1 MWLAAW
7 LLSFFFSSVASESQE
22 ELNIN
27 PRFGPWDYR
36 SAGDFREY
44 LLFLFSSQAEYRVG
58 LLLGGWVSRIRTK
71 LASTSRLWDFI
82 GAQVLLLLEELV
94 FVCSMMMAFQVVA
107 DLVGLVW
114 RHPMVSCLV
123 LVLFTPPFFPLIKYF
138 SPLLISTGL
147 FILLLVTMGP
157 GKSLSSSSSTTP
169 LGEGEE
175 FELRRVTTP
184 KVWKDDRSLYTEEEE
199 VDENG
204 GRTFKRRKADGW
216 MDWVKEIEESG
227 LAWVEKKLKNE
238 NWKGSTLNDENVSI
252 LQEAFSDKTHPV
264 STIPETKPSTRQEAS
279 TSSSSSLQAQPSV
292 AKEVILPFS
301 DALDLIN
308 PQAGTIGEVAPLKE
322 EIEFGEGGEQRD
334 QVAPVLVTPHPVRAT
349 ESSSNVGGGGVHH
362 LGVVPIQIP
371 LKAATTGDGGAEPS
385 PDTELDDTP
394 SEFRQRMMS
403 ASLVRRDSMNANSGK
418 SVSSVE
424 SDLDSPAAQ
433 VKLSKSGKLHLIE
446 SLGNLIEEQE
456 HEVHEHG
463 KKSPVLQALKPT
475 AADELQDVKDK
486 LEHFLLEEHKDVAV
500 VASLPPAAAVGV
512 QEKSLPELAGKT
524 SSSKP
529 GSPLFKATPVAS
541 AAEKKKLKVR
551 NEFSS
556 DDESSGDEQFSES
569 DSDSEFEIFPPVEPH
584 KMKLHPPVKL
594 DIQQIEKRLGTPLQE
609 SPPTTSKA
617 PGGSGGGEISE
628 VHQGL

>member
-1 MWLAAW
+1 M
-7 LLSFFFSSVASESQE
+7 
-22 ELNIN
+22 
-27 PRFGPWDYR
+27 
-36 SAGDFREY
+36 
-44 LLFLFSSQAEYRVG
+44 
-58 LLLGGWVSRIRTK
+58 
-71 LASTSRLWDFI
+71 
-82 GAQVLLLLEELV
+82 
-94 FVCSMMMAFQVVA
+94 CSMMMAFQVVA

-157 GKSLSSSSSTTP
+157 GKSLSSSSSSTTP

-252 LQEAFSDKTHPV
+252 LQEAFSEKTHPV
-264 STIPETKPSTRQEAS
+264 STIPETKPNTRQEASTS
-279 TSSSSSLQAQPSV
+279 TSSSSSLQAQPSL

-308 PQAGTIGEVAPLKE
+308 PQAGTIGAAAPLKE
-322 EIEFGEGGEQRD
+322 EIECGEGGEQRRD
-334 QVAPVLVTPHPVRAT
+334 QEAPVLVTPHPVRAT
-349 ESSSNVGGGGVHH
+349 ESSSNGGGGGGGVHH

-371 LKAATTGDGGAEPS
+371 LKAATMGDGGAEPS

-394 SEFRQRMMS
+394 SELRQRMM
-403 ASLVRRDSMNANSGK
+403 AAALVRRDSMNANSGK

-463 KKSPVLQALKPT
+463 KKSPVVQALKPT

-486 LEHFLLEEHKDVAV
+486 LEHFLLEEHHKDVAV
-500 VASLPPAAAVGV
+500 VASLPAVAV
-512 QEKSLPELAGKT
+512 EEKSLPELAGKT

-541 AAEKKKLKVR
+541 AAAEKKKLKVR

-556 DDESSGDEQFSES
+556 DDESSGDQQFSES

-609 SPPTTSKA
+609 SPTTTTTTTSKA

>member
-1 MWLAAW
+1 M
-7 LLSFFFSSVASESQE
+7 
-22 ELNIN
+22 
-27 PRFGPWDYR
+27 
-36 SAGDFREY
+36 
-44 LLFLFSSQAEYRVG
+44 
-58 LLLGGWVSRIRTK
+58 
-71 LASTSRLWDFI
+71 
-82 GAQVLLLLEELV
+82 LLLEELV
-94 FVCSMMMAFQVVA
+94 FVRSMMMAFQVVA

-184 KVWKDDRSLYTEEEE
+184 KVWKDDQSLYTEEEE

-252 LQEAFSDKTHPV
+252 LQEAFSEKTHPV
-264 STIPETKPSTRQEAS
+264 STIPETKPSTHQEAS
-279 TSSSSSLQAQPSV
+279 TSSSSSLQAQESL

-301 DALDLIN
+301 EALDLIH
-308 PQAGTIGEVAPLKE
+308 PQGGTIGEAAPPKE

-334 QVAPVLVTPHPVRAT
+334 QVAPVLVTPHPVRVT
-349 ESSSNVGGGGVHH
+349 ESSSDGGGGGVHH

-371 LKAATTGDGGAEPS
+371 LKAATTGGGGAEPS

-394 SEFRQRMMS
+394 SELRKRMMS
-403 ASLVRRDSMNANSGK
+403 ASLVRRDSINANSGK

-433 VKLSKSGKLHLIE
+433 VKLSTSGKLHLIE
-446 SLGNLIEEQE
+446 NLGNLIEEQE

-486 LEHFLLEEHKDVAV
+486 LEHFLIEEHKDVAV
-500 VASLPPAAAVGV
+500 VASLPAAVV
-512 QEKSLPELAGKT
+512 PVEEKSLPELAGKT

-569 DSDSEFEIFPPVEPH
+569 DSDSEFEIFPPVEPP

-594 DIQQIEKRLGTPLQE
+594 DIQQIEKRLGTPLQK
-609 SPPTTSKA
+609 SPTTSKA